1 MLSVVDHSAHC
12 QRQTVD
18 WLGRQLDCEDLT
30 TTAWPRPAAMQEDC
44 HLDLVPMMLA
54 SLVAGML
61 SEAWF
66 VNFGQMVVAMLS
78 P

>member
-1 MLSVVDHSAHC
+1 
-12 QRQTVD
+12 
-18 WLGRQLDCEDLT
+18 
-30 TTAWPRPAAMQEDC
+30 MQEDF
-44 HLDLVPMMLA
+44 HLDLVPTTLA

-61 SEAWF
+61 SEASF